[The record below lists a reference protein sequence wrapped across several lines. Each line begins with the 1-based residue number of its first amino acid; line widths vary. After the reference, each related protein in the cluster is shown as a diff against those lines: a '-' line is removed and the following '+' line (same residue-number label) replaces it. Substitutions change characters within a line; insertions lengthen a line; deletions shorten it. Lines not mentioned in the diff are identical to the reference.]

1 MNRLL
6 LTLSLASVLF
16 VSAAPARAQFVPPG
30 IDRSAQTQVI
40 RWFNAYL
47 GRNPNAQELA
57 VLTNQYLASGNP
69 LYVQSILLAS
79 NEFVVRSG
87 SGYPPAYINALFR
100 ATLGRNASTVEL
112 AQLQPAL
119 LQNGRLWFAQ
129 ALLSQVYGNGGWGA
143 YNAARFNTLAVPVPV
158 VVPIIVR

>member
-1 MNRLL
+1 MTRLI
-6 LTLSLASVLF
+6 LTLGLAASVFGL
-16 VSAAPARAQFVPPG
+16 VAPARAQFIPPVV
-30 IDRSAQTQVI
+30 DRSAQTQVV

-57 VLTNQYLASGNP
+57 VLTNQYLMSGNP

-79 NEFVVRSG
+79 NEFVIRNGASW
-87 SGYPPAYINALFR
+87 PQAYINAIFR
-100 ATLGRNASTVEL
+100 VTLGRNATVVEI
-112 AQLQPAL
+112 AQLQPLL

-129 ALLSQVYGNGGWGA
+129 AFLTQLATTAGWGG
-143 YNAARFNTLAVPVPV
+143 YNINRFNTIAVPVPV